1 MTTLGL
7 LDGLGSK
14 SNLIYWGRVLENIEY
29 QIEDKKEYEMSL
41 EEAYLYPLWLLA
53 SSEFIFSLLRRELAI
68 KQDNAKSL
76 DYSYSNLVKFS
87 EQILT
92 PESYGYV
99 RDFEIIRNTL
109 VHKGFPYSFSVPM
122 KNANTMGNKQLYET
136 VQSLM
141 KKPEFFFKVKLMINA
156 IKSETRRNKN

>member
-1 MTTLGL
+1 M
-7 LDGLGSK
+7 
-14 SNLIYWGRVLENIEY
+14 
-29 QIEDKKEYEMSL
+29 
-41 EEAYLYPLWLLA
+41 
-53 SSEFIFSLLRRELAI
+53 AI

-122 KNANTMGNKQLYET
+122 ENANAVDNKQLYET

-141 KKPEFFFKVKLMINA
+141 KNPKFFFKVKSMINV
-156 IKSETRRNKN
+156 IKSETRRNKD

>member
-1 MTTLGL
+1 M
-7 LDGLGSK
+7 
-14 SNLIYWGRVLENIEY
+14 
-29 QIEDKKEYEMSL
+29 
-41 EEAYLYPLWLLA
+41 
-53 SSEFIFSLLRRELAI
+53 AI

-141 KKPEFFFKVKLMINA
+141 KKPEFFSK
-156 IKSETRRNKN
+156 